1 MLDLV
6 EYGPSAYFML
16 KTNQRA
22 RAFYYIFLS
31 ACFGF
36 LDNFFKQAFHDPRPF
51 WDYSVVESWSCSK
64 SFGNPSGHAMWCMG
78 ATTAIALDIMRS
90 NPHGKCMYIT
100 AFIISLC
107 IGLSVC
113 WTRVIMGAHSVD
125 QVLFGSLIGLWLA
138 LTLEFIVRKWMMGHI
153 MNLNKDRSR
162 EYLPLGIL
170 AFLVSVGVFILL
182 AVAIYLFLYCE
193 KYIKTI
199 PAG

>member
-6 EYGPSAYFML
+6 EFGPSAFFML

-31 ACFGF
+31 SCFGF
-36 LDNFFKQAFHDPRPF
+36 VNNFLKQAFHDPRPYF
-51 WDYSVVESWSCSK
+51 EYSEVESWSCSLG
-64 SFGNPSGHAMWCMG
+64 FGNPSGHAMWCMG
-78 ATTAIALDIMRS
+78 ATAAIAMDIMRS

-100 AFIISLC
+100 AFIISLW
-107 IGLSVC
+107 IGVSVS

-138 LTLEFIVRKWMMGHI
+138 FTLEFIVRKWMMGHI
-153 MNLNKDRSR
+153 MNLNKDLSR
-162 EYLPLGIL
+162 AYLPLGIL

-182 AVAIYLFLYCE
+182 AFAVFLFLYCE
-193 KYIKTI
+193 KYIKSI
-199 PAG
+199 SNA